1 MRRLVEFVQIIM
13 MLTAYLC
20 CIHLYLR
27 HEMSVPGFL
36 LVAGLII
43 SVLLIFVDSLLGK
56 E

>member
-1 MRRLVEFVQIIM
+1 MRRLVEFFQIIM

-27 HEMSVPGFL
+27 HEMSVPGFF

-43 SVLLIFVDSLLGK
+43 SVLLIFIDNFLEK